1 MLSHA
6 RSNAGFRRHEVCVE
20 NVWLQSAVWLG
31 LALFAFAQRLTA
43 ELDMICVEELPRLPA
58 SIGEV
63 REERAEAGRMFRR
76 VIERAR
82 EQAQASGVV
91 FDAHVVSGHAVTS
104 IVEFVERGRYD
115 LLVVGYL
122 GHSALYNRLIGS
134 TTDRLVELAPRKVL
148 VVK

>member
-91 FDAHVVSGHAVTS
+91 FDAHVVSSSLSSAAATTS
-104 IVEFVERGRYD
+104 SS
-115 LLVVGYL
+115 
-122 GHSALYNRLIGS
+122 SAIWGIPHFII
-134 TTDRLVELAPRKVL
+134 D
-148 VVK
+148 

>member
-1 MLSHA
+1 MY
-6 RSNAGFRRHEVCVE
+6 RRVLVA
-20 NVWLQSAVWLG
+20 NDGSQGGAK
-31 LALFAFAQRLTA
+31 ALTA
-43 ELDMICVEELPRLPA
+43 ALELAKRLVVELDMVCVEELPRLPV

-82 EQAQASGVV
+82 EQAQAAGVA
-91 FDAHVVSGHAVTS
+91 FEAHVVAGHAVTS
-104 IVEFVERGRYD
+104 IVEFVERGSYD
-115 LLVVGYL
+115 LLVIGYL

-134 TTDRLVELAPRKVL
+134 TTDRLVELAPCKVL